1 MCDDTSCVYAPTPLE
16 ITVPAHRLAEQRRDL
31 LQKSD
36 ISGIIAVLRRPH
48 ENRKVA
54 RSLSVVIPS
63 WGSSPSRPAHCRIY
77 KRPAPPAPQ
86 PPCYPRNYVPCTACE
101 LSARGTPA
109 FQHDTISVPF

>member
-1 MCDDTSCVYAPTPLE
+1 VTTQVAVYTPTPLE

-54 RSLSVVIPS
+54 RSLSVVIHHPFL
-63 WGSSPSRPAHCRIY
+63 G
-77 KRPAPPAPQ
+77 K
-86 PPCYPRNYVPCTACE
+86 
-101 LSARGTPA
+101 L
-109 FQHDTISVPF
+109 SVPPRPLSNL